1 MIAVL
6 LAITLA
12 LQFNQR
18 PPLTPSETL
27 LESVVLRA
35 ITDAPVNESVGPA
48 ETIVGSDAKAGTIAL
63 TCRAAGCDAAGHA
76 VQKLR
81 WLVGSKGMA
90 RPARSIWLAASA
102 NAAPPADTVA
112 VIHVA
117 AGDVPVLRVSR
128 GLWSTAGIGDE
139 VVEIFA
145 RQGGA
150 VETGSFEN
158 VGQPHLDRIGVPT
171 TAIVTNS
178 ANTGQAAS
186 AAAASAYFLATL
198 PNDGAEAL
206 LAHLTVGAHA
216 RLAEDGRRAVALMGN
231 QQRAS
236 ADVLIMFGQA
246 IEREQRRMRSL
257 ERFMPSPVDPM
268 LRIRL
273 TEMAKGITSLWTS
286 IGITSSPY
294 VPPAERIRGRG
305 GDDRRVPSRVANA
318 TGTADTAMLKIANH
332 ADAAYEI
339 VNFIDGQRTI
349 SDIRDAVM
357 AEFGTIGLPAVVQ
370 YLETLAEA
378 GSVTIK

>member
-6 LAITLA
+6 LAIALA

-18 PPLTPSETL
+18 PPLTPAETL

-35 ITDAPVNESVGPA
+35 ITDAPVNESGGPA
-48 ETIVGSDAKAGTIAL
+48 ATIVGSDAKSGTIAL
-63 TCRAAGCDAAGHA
+63 TCRAAGCDAAGQA

-117 AGDVPVLRVSR
+117 SGDAPVLRIAR

-158 VGQPHLDRIGVPT
+158 VGQPQLDRIGVPT

-178 ANTGQAAS
+178 TNTGQAAS
-186 AAAASAYFLATL
+186 AAAAAAYFLATL
-198 PNDGAEAL
+198 PNEGTEAL
-206 LAHLTVGAHA
+206 LAHLPAAGTVSFHSERLFPHDTGDEVSDSARAIWNRPLGARA
-216 RLAEDGRRAVALMGN
+216 DGETLLRAVARFLDREG
-231 QQRAS
+231 AAFDPELLIIAAGFDGH
-236 ADVLIMFGQA
+236 ADDAMSEWQVSTEEYAVLLTLLRDFA
-246 IEREQRRMRSL
+246 ERHCAGRMLVTL
-257 ERFMPSPVDPM
+257 EGGYDPM
-268 LRIRL
+268 ALEDCVL
-273 TEMAKGITSLWTS
+273 
-286 IGITSSPY
+286 
-294 VPPAERIRGRG
+294 
-305 GDDRRVPSRVANA
+305 
-318 TGTADTAMLKIANH
+318 AMLK
-332 ADAAYEI
+332 
-339 VNFIDGQRTI
+339 V
-349 SDIRDAVM
+349 
-357 AEFGTIGLPAVVQ
+357 
-370 YLETLAEA
+370 LA
-378 GSVTIK
+378 